1 MEEIRKIASDLGN
14 KQKTN
19 RQIILEF
26 FKKYDILLISI
37 FCGIMIIFFWFYTY
51 YSLIKV
57 DKEVRGTFG
66 DMFGGLNTLFSGF
79 AFLGIIITILL
90 QKKDLKLQS
99 DELKLTRKEF
109 EIQND
114 TLKTQKFENTFFNL
128 LNIHHQIVEN
138 IDCDVEKEKKYKVK
152 RGYKNPFL
160 DSNKIGSFFPKDE
173 EDRVIEYNIITL
185 KGRDFF
191 EYKYFLLQKQ
201 LQRNPE
207 IEINEIYTIF
217 FTTVNSDLGHYFR
230 NLYRIIKMI
239 DDTKFIANSNLDSD
253 FELTKDDKQIET
265 LNYEIQYRYT
275 SILRSQLSDY
285 EILWLFYNCITDNG
299 KEKFKPLIIKYKIL
313 KNLQVNKLHSK
324 EFIENFNYT
333 LNNFNL

>member
-26 FKKYDILLISI
+26 FKKYDVLLISI

-128 LNIHHQIVEN
+128 LSIHHQIVEN

-152 RGYKNPFL
+152 RGVKYP
-160 DSNKIGSFFPKDE
+160 SFRKQIEDYLPKDE
-173 EDRVIEYNIITL
+173 EDRVIEYNIITK

-191 EYKYFLLQKQ
+191 EYKYFQLQKQ
-201 LQRNPE
+201 LQDNPE
-207 IEINEIYTIF
+207 FEINEIYTNF
-217 FTTVNSDLGHYFR
+217 FMTVNSDLGHYFR
-230 NLYRIIKMI
+230 NIYRIIKMI
-239 DDTKFIANSNLDSD
+239 DDTKFITNSDSD
-253 FELTKDDKQIET
+253 FHLTKDDKQIQT

-324 EFIENFNYT
+324 EFKEKFNYT
-333 LNNFNL
+333 LNNFN